1 MNQTRYF
8 FAAFAFLFVLA
19 VPSGDLFAQYGSCG
33 TLTPSTWGSSP
44 FINYTMTGGVLITDP
59 SADVSPAMMD
69 LVTSTADGSAVS
81 VAFNGATAFFRVQ
94 LADDPTRSGNG
105 GFANNCDSYIVQI
118 ANTAGTHLATVGVDA
133 KSNNDFVFAQNPTG
147 TLVASFFHH
156 GTFGYA
162 GMRATAV
169 PGATT
174 YYFEFQVP
182 LCVLDYVTGGAVTAT
197 TPIKL
202 YFGTSASNSVVNK
215 DFSTPGN
222 TVDFS
227 LMTTMSMNNVQIG
240 VLPVELTSFTAS
252 VRNGDVH
259 LRWHTATETNNAG
272 FEVQRR
278 DAGSTMWTP
287 LTFVA
292 GHGTASAPHDY
303 AHIDRSVPA
312 GSWEYRLRQVDR
324 DGTEDHS
331 AVLAVSTGA
340 QAEGLHLLG
349 ASPMPLRGSA
359 QVRFTLSS
367 TDQVTVELT
376 DLLGRRV
383 AASPAGLQLDAGTH
397 AVTLQIDDAPSGTY
411 LLSVRTPQ
419 QQQLQTVAVVR

>member
-8 FAAFAFLFVLA
+8 LAALAVFFVLA
-19 VPSGDLFAQYGSCG
+19 VPSGSVIAQYGSCG
-33 TLTPSTWGSSP
+33 VPLTPAAWSSSP
-44 FINYTMTGGVLITDP
+44 YINYTMTGGVLITDP
-59 SADVSPAMMD
+59 TGDQTPADID
-69 LVTSTADGSAVS
+69 IVTSVADGSAVA
-81 VAFNGATAFFRVQ
+81 VAFNGSNAFFRMQ
-94 LADDPTRSGNG
+94 LKDNPTKTQNG
-105 GFANNCDSYIVQI
+105 GFTNNGTYLVQI

-133 KSNNDFVFAQNPTG
+133 KGTNDYVFAQNPSG
-147 TLVASFFHH
+147 TITATFFDY
-156 GTFGYA
+156 TPNGYS
-162 GMRATAV
+162 GMRAIAV

-174 YYFEFQVP
+174 YYLEFQVP
-182 LCVLDYVTGGAVTAT
+182 LCVLDYVTGGIVNAT

-202 YFGTSASNSVVNK
+202 YFGTSTSNSVVNK
-215 DFSTPGN
+215 DFSTAGN

-227 LMTTMSMNNVQIG
+227 LMTTMTMNNVQIG

-252 VRNGDVH
+252 LRNGDVH

-278 DAGSTMWTP
+278 DAGSTTWTA

-312 GSWEYRLRQVDR
+312 GSWEYRLRQIDR

-331 AVLAVSTGA
+331 AVLAVMTGA

-367 TDQVTVELT
+367 ADQVSVELT

-383 AASPAGLQLDAGTH
+383 AATPAGLQFDAGTH
-397 AVTLQIDDAPSGTY
+397 AVSLEIGDAPSGTY
-411 LLSVRTPQ
+411 LLSVRTPM
-419 QQQLQTVAVVR
+419 QQQLQSVTVVR

>member
-8 FAAFAFLFVLA
+8 LASLAVLFVLA
-19 VPSGDLFAQYGSCG
+19 VPSGDLSAQYGCV

-59 SADVSPAMMD
+59 SGDQNPSD
-69 LVTSTADGSAVS
+69 IDILTSVADGSAVA
-81 VAFNGATAFFRVQ
+81 VAFNGTTAFFRMQ
-94 LADDPTRSGNG
+94 LRDNPQKTNNG
-105 GFANNCDSYIVQI
+105 GFSNSGSYIVQI

-133 KSNNDFVFAQNPTG
+133 KSNDDFVYAQNPSG
-147 TLVASFFHH
+147 TLLATFFHYS
-156 GTFGYA
+156 TTNYS
-162 GMRATAV
+162 GMRAIAV

-174 YYFEFQVP
+174 YYLEFQVP

-202 YFGTSASNSVVNK
+202 YFGTTTTNSVVNK

-227 LMTTMSMNNVQIG
+227 LMTTMTMNNVQIG

-259 LRWHTATETNNAG
+259 LRWRTATETNNAG

-278 DAGSTMWTP
+278 DAGSSMWIP

-312 GSWEYRLRQVDR
+312 GAWEYRLRQVDR

-331 AVLAVSTGA
+331 AVLAVTTGA

-367 TDQVTVELT
+367 ADQVTVELT

-383 AASPAGLQLDAGTH
+383 AASPAGLHLDAGTH
-397 AVTLQIDDAPSGTY
+397 AVTLQISDAPSGTY
-411 LLSVRTPQ
+411 LLSVRTPL
-419 QQQLQTVAVVR
+419 QQQLQTVAIVR